1 MGMGKSVIFDIY
13 KKNMRNFAGFLAF
26 LFLANLGFM
35 ILSRERVSAAYVPT
49 LSASLQKTEVEMT
62 SNHILNSY
70 NRTGSENIRLTVSG
84 KVKAGYKVLLST
96 DSEETALV
104 NEDKNSSSKISSI
117 DSLTSL
123 YALPDNT
130 WAYSVKFS
138 ETYNYSPIPK
148 LSAPNVIGGRSDDF
162 KYWETG
168 DNYTTR
174 IAVKINN
181 NLEAGKYSNKLVYSV
196 ISNPYDKKTEI
207 SKNGFQS
214 VSPSRG
220 QYDTKYIKR
229 VESIPSNVVDVTNI
243 ETNSSDYEIKAWY
256 DANEDTIF
264 YYTEQKKIYLPADSW
279 GMFFNFSKLKSLD
292 LSDFDSSYVTN
303 LAYMFTQ
310 CYELEEVNLSSFD
323 TSKVTD
329 MEKMFR
335 FSRKIKY
342 LNLSNFNT
350 EKVTNM
356 EEMFDNMHYLI
367 ELDISN
373 FNTKNVKNMNRM
385 FAKYMGIEDM
395 LEKIYVN
402 NDFDISNLI
411 SANHPFDERKKLRGG
426 KGSFLVNPRDAD
438 KTWLRIDDPDNGR
451 PGYFTKKI

>member
-1 MGMGKSVIFDIY
+1 MGMGKSAIFDIY

-26 LFLANLGFM
+26 LFLANLGF
-35 ILSRERVSAAYVPT
+35 IGFGGERVSAAYVPA

-62 SNHILNSY
+62 SNHIMNSY
-70 NRTGSENIRLTVSG
+70 NRTGLENIRLTVSG

-96 DSEETALV
+96 DSEETALL
-104 NEDKNSSSKISSI
+104 NEDQNSSSKISSI

-138 ETYNYSPIPK
+138 ETYNYNPIPK
-148 LSAPNVIGGRSDDF
+148 LSAPNVIGGRNDDF

-168 DNYTTR
+168 DNYITR

-181 NLEAGKYSNKLVYSV
+181 TLEAGKYSNKLIYSV
-196 ISNPYDKKTEI
+196 VSNPYDKKTEI
-207 SKNGFQS
+207 LKNGFES

-229 VESIPSNVVDVTNI
+229 VENIPSDVMNVTNI

-256 DANEDTIF
+256 DTNEDTIF
-264 YYTEQKKIYLPADSW
+264 YYTEQKKIYLPDNIF
-279 GMFFNFSKLKSLD
+279 GMFFNFYKLKSLD

-303 LAYMFTQ
+303 LSHMFTQ

-323 TSKVTD
+323 TSKVTN
-329 MEKMFR
+329 MEQMFR

-350 EKVTNM
+350 ENVTNM
-356 EEMFDNMHYLI
+356 KEMFDNMHYLI

-373 FNTKNVKNMNRM
+373 FNTKNVKNMDSM
-385 FAKYMGIEDM
+385 FATYMGTEDK

-402 NDFDISNLI
+402 NDFDISSLV
-411 SANHPFDERKKLRGG
+411 SASRPFAERKRLRGG
-426 KGSFLVNPRDAD
+426 SGSFTTDTYNAD
-438 KTWLRIDDPDNGR
+438 KTWFRIDDPDNGR

>member
-1 MGMGKSVIFDIY
+1 MGMGKSAFFDIY

-35 ILSRERVSAAYVPT
+35 GFGGERVSAAYVPT
-49 LSASLQKTEVEMT
+49 LSVSLQKTEMEMT

-70 NRTGSENIRLTVSG
+70 NRTGLENIRLTVSG

-104 NEDKNSSSKISSI
+104 NEDQNSSSKISSI

-168 DNYTTR
+168 DDYITR

-207 SKNGFQS
+207 SKYGFSS
-214 VSPSRG
+214 VSPSSGR
-220 QYDTKYIKR
+220 YDTKFIKR
-229 VESIPSNVVDVTNI
+229 AEEIPNNVVNIINI
-243 ETNSSDYEIKAWY
+243 ESGDSDYEIKACY
-256 DANEDTIF
+256 DANENAIF
-264 YYTEQKKIYLPADSW
+264 YYTEQKKIYMPVDSG
-279 GMFFNFSKLKSLD
+279 GMFSSFGKLKSLD

-303 LAYMFTQ
+303 LANMFIQ
-310 CYELEEVNLSSFD
+310 CSELEEVNLSSFD
-323 TSKVTD
+323 TRNVTN
-329 MEKMFR
+329 MENMFR

-356 EEMFDNMHYLI
+356 EEMFENMHNLI

-385 FAKYMGIEDM
+385 FATYAGTVDV

-402 NDFDISNLI
+402 SDFDTSNLI
-411 SANHPFDERKKLRGG
+411 NSVQIFDERKKLRGG
-426 KGSFLVNPRDAD
+426 KGSFLAYPRDAD

>member
-1 MGMGKSVIFDIY
+1 MGMGKSAIFDIY
-13 KKNMRNFAGFLAF
+13 KKNMRNFTGFLTF

-35 ILSRERVSAAYVPT
+35 RFGGERVSAAYVPA

-62 SNHILNSY
+62 SNFILNSY
-70 NRTGSENIRLTVSG
+70 NKTGVENIRLTVSG

-104 NEDKNSSSKISSI
+104 NEDQNSSSKISSI

-123 YALPDNT
+123 YVLPDNT

-168 DNYTTR
+168 DNYITR

-264 YYTEQKKIYLPADSW
+264 YYTEQKK
-279 GMFFNFSKLKSLD
+279 D
-292 LSDFDSSYVTN
+292 LY
-303 LAYMFTQ
+303 A
-310 CYELEEVNLSSFD
+310 
-323 TSKVTD
+323 
-329 MEKMFR
+329 R
-335 FSRKIKY
+335 
-342 LNLSNFNT
+342 
-350 EKVTNM
+350 
-356 EEMFDNMHYLI
+356 
-367 ELDISN
+367 
-373 FNTKNVKNMNRM
+373 
-385 FAKYMGIEDM
+385 
-395 LEKIYVN
+395 
-402 NDFDISNLI
+402 
-411 SANHPFDERKKLRGG
+411 
-426 KGSFLVNPRDAD
+426 
-438 KTWLRIDDPDNGR
+438 
-451 PGYFTKKI
+451 